1 MECILLAGNYS
12 NLSEHGIYNI
22 IKENALYL
30 AIDYVD
36 DCLHLLDSRFDQL
49 RVLSPR
55 SRTISIIHKEKLL
68 NLKCF
73 SLSCNL
79 KIYFYDEAVILFV
92 HRMPNLEE
100 LRFYF
105 KCSRKKS
112 FVDENDLTANIIKH
126 SKQIDL
132 LTNEH
137 IENTFRE
144 YPNNQIISCVDYFSN
159 KNDDQCYVYS
169 YPFTLTNYDHCVD
182 DCLHLLD
189 GRFDQFRVLSPRSR
203 TISIIH
209 KEKLLNLKC
218 FSLSCNLKIYF
229 YDEAVIPFLHRM
241 PNLEELRFYF
251 KCSRKKSFV
260 DGNDLTANII
270 KHSNQID
277 LLTNEHIENTFR
289 GFPNNQIIF

>member
-1 MECILLAGNYS
+1 EYFSYNRISSLSDPILDQFCLHILSNIEHKIKWFNLKASSIECILLAGNYS
-12 NLSEHGIYNI
+12 NLSEHDIYNI

-30 AIDYVD
+30 VIVD
-36 DCLHLLDSRFDQL
+36 
-49 RVLSPR
+49 
-55 SRTISIIHKEKLL
+55 
-68 NLKCF
+68 
-73 SLSCNL
+73 
-79 KIYFYDEAVILFV
+79 
-92 HRMPNLEE
+92 
-100 LRFYF
+100 
-105 KCSRKKS
+105 
-112 FVDENDLTANIIKH
+112 
-126 SKQIDL
+126 
-132 LTNEH
+132 
-137 IENTFRE
+137 
-144 YPNNQIISCVDYFSN
+144 
-159 KNDDQCYVYS
+159 
-169 YPFTLTNYDHCVD
+169 CVD